1 MDLAGGAKHRRR
13 RKPAAK
19 KKTVAKKKAGPRKHA
34 GINQKTGRLKKGWRY
49 APKGHPGGRKLK
61 NGLTKIIKAAAK
73 PKKKVRGGR

>member
-1 MDLAGGAKHRRR
+1 MDLSGGAKRRR

-19 KKTVAKKKAGPRKHA
+19 KKAAKKSGPRKHA

-61 NGLTKIIKAAAK
+61 
-73 PKKKVRGGR
+73 